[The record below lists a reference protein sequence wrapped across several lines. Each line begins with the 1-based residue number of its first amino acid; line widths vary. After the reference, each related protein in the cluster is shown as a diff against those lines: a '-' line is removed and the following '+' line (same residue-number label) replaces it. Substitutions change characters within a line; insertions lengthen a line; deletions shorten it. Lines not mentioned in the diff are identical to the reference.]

1 MEQGALTLTA
11 TVSPDD
17 GVQAP
22 EVTPADARQRIL
34 QATVECFRASGYEK
48 SSMRLIANTA
58 KVSQTLL
65 HYHFETKEK
74 LFDAAI
80 NDVATKLFATA
91 EAQLEHAASVP
102 DGLADA
108 AGLLYTLFIDN
119 LDTVTFVV
127 EFGAAANHNDFLR
140 TAYLEFRDAQRRQF
154 STLLRTITGTDVPDD
169 MIDESV
175 RLMEIVLLGM
185 SMQRPFVSDAPRF
198 RGDFDSFVLM
208 LITRLL
214 EGMASR

>member
-1 MEQGALTLTA
+1 MLTPP
-11 TVSPDD
+11 VSEDD
-17 GVQAP
+17 RVGVP
-22 EVTPADARQRIL
+22 EVAPADARQRIL
-34 QATVECFRASGYEK
+34 QATVECFRAYGYEK
-48 SSMRLIANTA
+48 SSMRMIATTA

-80 NDVATKLFATA
+80 NDVATKLFAEA
-91 EAQLEHAASVP
+91 EAQLTQAASVP
-102 DGLADA
+102 DSLADA

-140 TAYLEFRDAQRRQF
+140 TAYLAFRDAQRQQF
-154 STLLRTITGTDVPDD
+154 AGLLRGITGADAPEDL
-169 MIDESV
+169 IDESV
-175 RLMEIVLLGM
+175 RQMEIVLLGM
-185 SMQRPFVSDAPRF
+185 SMQRPFMTDGPRF
-198 RGDFDSFVLM
+198 RADFDAFVYM
-208 LITRLL
+208 LIARMI